1 MHECEPSQFSRK
13 QRAMQQRQ
21 GQIQRLCLG
30 GRIMASS
37 SLIHFPL
44 LPFRPPPHPPP
55 PHPPPPPP
63 SLLPFR
69 PPHPP
74 LPPTSTPPP
83 TSLPA
88 APPPPST
95 PPPSANNGELLSYPF
110 PSPSF

>member
-44 LPFRPPPHPPP
+44 LSLRHPHHPPPALQLPPRPPPTPLMRVVPPHPPP
-55 PHPPPPPP
+55 PSPTTPPTA
-63 SLLPFR
+63 
-69 PPHPP
+69 PPHH
-74 LPPTSTPPP
+74 LPHPSSPTTP
-83 TSLPA
+83 
-88 APPPPST
+88 
-95 PPPSANNGELLSYPF
+95 
-110 PSPSF
+110 